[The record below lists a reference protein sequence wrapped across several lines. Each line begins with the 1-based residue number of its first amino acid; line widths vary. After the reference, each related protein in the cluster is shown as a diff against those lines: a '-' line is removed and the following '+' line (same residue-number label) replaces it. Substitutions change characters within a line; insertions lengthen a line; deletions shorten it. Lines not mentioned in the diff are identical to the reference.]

1 MAFQPRGPE
10 TPTDERRIRR
20 RREMA
25 DVLSVNE
32 QNFQSEILEHKGVAV
47 VDFSAEWCGPC
58 RFITPIIENLQKQY
72 ADAADVKFAKLDVD
86 EARKIALEYGI
97 RAVPTLIVFKD
108 GNEVERMLG
117 VQPEAVIRDRV
128 EKHRG

>member
-1 MAFQPRGPE
+1 
-10 TPTDERRIRR
+10 
-20 RREMA
+20 MA